1 MKPTPLARR
10 AVRVIA
16 LLVPRW
22 RRPDWTR
29 EWDAELDADS
39 RDPDASG
46 SAARP
51 RSGLA
56 LFDRSAGAVA
66 DAMYLRSHAMYLDLW
81 WGDVRFAW
89 RNAVRRPGFTLLVTL
104 TLALGLGVNSA
115 VFALLDGVLLRPLPY
130 HDPSRLV
137 FVWQTLPRLNVPEV
151 EATPWD
157 FDAWHAVRSLSE
169 LGMVQYGSFSL
180 TGSDDEPERVR
191 GLRVTASLMPTLGIA
206 PLLGRAFTSSE
217 DLDAAPPVAILSDGL
232 WRRRYGS
239 DSSIVGR
246 TIEVDGI
253 PRSVVGVMPARATLP
268 GGLTADYDLWLPMR
282 MTPAERINENSHSYT
297 MLGRLADGV
306 TLAQASAELDAFG
319 ARVAEERRSHGGM
332 GIRIVPIKEQTV
344 RAIRPALVVAAVSVA
359 LLLLVA
365 TANGST
371 LLIARAANRQH
382 ELAVRAALGA
392 TRGRLLSLSVAECL
406 LFAALGGLA
415 GLALGSWTLRA
426 LIPLFATSLPRS
438 LSIDIDARAALF
450 TAGLSVAIGVVFG
463 ALAAYRPGGRLA
475 ESLAG
480 AARSTAA
487 ASTSRRRNV
496 LVVAQVALA
505 VVLLSAAGLML
516 NSVARLSR
524 VKPGFDA
531 DHVLTFRVALTGTRY
546 AAAPARAT
554 FVTDLIDRL
563 TATGGVQA
571 AGIVSVVP
579 FGGVRNANAVQIEG
593 RVWAAGEPPIIV
605 DQRHIS
611 PAYFQAMRIPL
622 LSGRL
627 LTAEDDSRAERVIV
641 INRTMAQRYFTGT
654 NPIDRRVKWTVGFD
668 ANVWFRIVGVV
679 DDVRHIALNRD
690 PVPEMYHPIA
700 QTAVPTFTV
709 VVRTTSEPAAAM
721 PAARA
726 AVRALD
732 ANLPIYEIR
741 TMEERIAESFAQTR
755 ATMLLLLVTSV
766 LAAALAGVAIYGA
779 IWYSVVQRTQE
790 IGIRVALGASRAS
803 VFRSVISSALL
814 LAAIGGALGAAGA
827 MTGGSLLRSFLFDT
841 QTTDPLTYA
850 AVFGGVLLMTVAASV
865 VPAIRAMRVDPLVA
879 LRTT

>member
-1 MKPTPLARR
+1 MTPLARR
-10 AVRVIA
+10 ALRAVA

-22 RRPDWTR
+22 RRGEWMR
-29 EWDAELDADS
+29 EWDAEFHADAD
-39 RDPDASG
+39 
-46 SAARP
+46 
-51 RSGLA
+51 RSGTARLS
-56 LFDRSAGAVA
+56 LERSAGAVA
-66 DAMYLRSHAMYLDLW
+66 DAVYLRSHAMYLDLW
-81 WGDVRFAW
+81 WGDIRFAW
-89 RNAVRRPGFTLLVTL
+89 RNAMRRPGFTLLVAL

-130 HDPSRLV
+130 RDPSRLV
-137 FVWQTLPRLNVPEV
+137 FLWQTLPRLNVPEV

-157 FDAWHAVRSLSE
+157 FDAWHSVRSLTE

-180 TGSDDEPERVR
+180 TGGSDEPERVR
-191 GLRVTASLMPTLGIA
+191 GLRVTASLMPTLGLA
-206 PLLGRAFTSSE
+206 PVLGRAFTSAE
-217 DLDAAPPVAILSDGL
+217 DLDAAPPVVILSDGL
-232 WRRRYGS
+232 WRRRYGA
-239 DSSIVGR
+239 DAFIVGR
-246 TIEVDGI
+246 PIEIDGL
-253 PRSVVGVMPARATLP
+253 PRTVVGVMPPRATLP
-268 GGLTADYDLWLPMR
+268 GSLTADYDLWLAMR
-282 MTPAERINENSHSYT
+282 MTPAERVNENNHSYT
-297 MLGRLADGV
+297 MIGRLADGV
-306 TLAQASAELDAFG
+306 TPAQASAELDAFG
-319 ARVAEERRSHGGM
+319 ARVAAERRSHGGM
-332 GIRIVPIKEQTV
+332 GIRVVPIKEQTV

-392 TRGRLLSLSVAECL
+392 TRGRLLSLSIAECL
-406 LFAALGGLA
+406 VFAFLGALA
-415 GLALGSWTLRA
+415 GLALGGWTLRA
-426 LIPLFATSLPRS
+426 MVPLFEASLPRS
-438 LSIDIDARAALF
+438 LSIEIDARAALF
-450 TAGLSVAIGVVFG
+450 TAGLSVAIGVAFG

-475 ESLAG
+475 GPLAG

-531 DHVLTFRVALTGTRY
+531 DRVLTFRLALTGARY
-546 AAAPARAT
+546 AAAPARAAS
-554 FVTDLIDRL
+554 VADLVDRL
-563 TATGGVQA
+563 AGAAGVQS
-571 AGIVSVVP
+571 AGVVSVVP
-579 FGGVRNANAVQIEG
+579 FGGTRNANAVQIEG
-593 RVWAAGEPPIIV
+593 RVWAEGEPPIIV
-605 DQRHIS
+605 DQRHVS
-611 PAYFQAMRIPL
+611 PAYFQTMRIPL

-627 LTAEDDSRAERVIV
+627 LTPQDDARAERVIV
-641 INRTMAQRYFTGT
+641 INRTMAQRYFAGLD
-654 NPIDRRVKWTVGFD
+654 PINRRVKWTVGFD

-679 DDVRHIALNRD
+679 GDVRHIALNRD

-700 QTAVPTFTV
+700 QTAVPAFTV
-709 VVRTTSEPAAAM
+709 VVRTAGDPAAAM
-721 PAARA
+721 PAARG

-755 ATMLLLLVTSV
+755 ATMLLLLVTAA
-766 LAAALAGVAIYGA
+766 LAAALAGVAVYGA
-779 IWYSVVQRTQE
+779 IWYSVVQRTPE

-803 VFRSVISSALL
+803 VFRGVISSALL

-827 MTGGSLLRSFLFDT
+827 MAGGSVLRSFLFET
-841 QTTDPLTYA
+841 RTTDPLTYA
-850 AVFGGVLLMTVAASV
+850 AVFAGVLVMTVAASV
-865 VPAIRAMRVDPLVA
+865 VPAVRAMRVDPLVA